1 MTHYGQPEQPYGQQL
16 PPPPYGA
23 RYAAQQPPYIPPP
36 APPQP
41 RNQALAIIALVAG
54 VIAVVAALWVVSR
67 GVAPFIGLI
76 ALVLAIVALVAKKQ
90 GGTKLAVAGLTLGM
104 LSIPLAVI
112 LWTITANQQTANE
125 RQVQQMTDCITKNP
139 ENVLACSGLD

>member
-1 MTHYGQPEQPYGQQL
+1 MTHYGQPEQPYGPPQL
-16 PPPPYGA
+16 PSQPYGE
-23 RYAAQQPPYIPPP
+23 RYAPQQPPYIPP

-41 RNQALAIIALVAG
+41 RSQALAVTALVAG

-67 GVAPFIGLI
+67 GVAPLIGLI

-90 GGTKLAVAGLTLGM
+90 GGTKLAAAGLTLGM
-104 LSIPLAVI
+104 LSIPLAVT
-112 LWTITANQQTANE
+112 LWAIAANQQTANE

-139 ENVLACSGLD
+139 EDVLSCSGLD